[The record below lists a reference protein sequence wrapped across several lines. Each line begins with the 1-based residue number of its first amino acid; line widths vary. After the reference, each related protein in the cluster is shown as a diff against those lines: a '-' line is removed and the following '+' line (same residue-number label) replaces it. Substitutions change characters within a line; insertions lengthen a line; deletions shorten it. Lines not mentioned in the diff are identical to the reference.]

1 MSEILGP
8 LLAILALVVP
18 LGLAYVL
25 VGLQARSQDRN
36 RRKNTIQRE
45 MVTVGKKKRLAA
57 NKPVHDGNRYI

>member
-8 LLAILALVVP
+8 LLAILALAVP

-36 RRKNTIQRE
+36 RQKNSTQRG
-45 MVTVGKKKRLAA
+45 MITVGKKKRPASS
-57 NKPVHDGNRYI
+57 KGVHGNNRYL